1 MYVQNFFSQFSWS
14 LVGLWCVGLCY
25 FYWSTVAF
33 YWSIYW
39 SILLFFVC
47 LFCFCFFFWSIFTSL
62 VLQMENNLL
71 TMREAQVQS
80 LGRADDPLE
89 KEMATHSII
98 FAWSVP
104 RTEEPGGLQSI
115 VLQRVGQD

>member
-1 MYVQNFFSQFSWS
+1 MVCWS
-14 LVGLWCVGLCY
+14 LL
-25 FYWSTVAF
+25 F
-33 YWSIYW
+33 
-39 SILLFFVC
+39 LLEYSCFLLEYSFVFCLFVC
-47 LFCFCFFFWSIFTSL
+47 LFFWSIFTSL
-62 VLQMENNLL
+62 VLQMEKNLL

>member
-1 MYVQNFFSQFSWS
+1 MVCWS
-14 LVGLWCVGLCY
+14 LL
-25 FYWSTVAF
+25 F
-33 YWSIYW
+33 
-39 SILLFFVC
+39 LLEYSCFLLEYLLEYSFVFC
-47 LFCFCFFFWSIFTSL
+47 LFVLFLVFFFWSIFTSL